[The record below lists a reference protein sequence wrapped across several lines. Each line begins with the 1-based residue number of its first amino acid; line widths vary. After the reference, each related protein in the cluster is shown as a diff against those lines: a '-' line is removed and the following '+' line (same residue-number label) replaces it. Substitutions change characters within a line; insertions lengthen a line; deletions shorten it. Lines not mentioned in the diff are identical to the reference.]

1 LQAASRPK
9 EDIMAASS
17 LTESTAAYERW
28 LKEELAGNLVV
39 NDLHRKHKKM
49 AEAPFPFLRATYWR
63 WSETILDIC
72 PALVNAPAVLAVG
85 DIHLENFGTWRDVE
99 GRVVWGVNDFDE
111 AAEMPYAL
119 DLVRLGVS
127 AALGCPHIDTDAHIC
142 DNILRGYT
150 RGLARPHAIVLDQ
163 DYAWLRK
170 LTVVSNV
177 ERARFWEKVEGLS
190 ASKTTAKPPAD
201 YQKVLCAALPDP
213 KIPKADVTFT
223 TRTAGAGSLG
233 RPRWV
238 AIADWNGGLV
248 LREGKA
254 IVPSAWTR
262 VGGRRSKA
270 IRCYE
275 IATGRYRAPDP
286 WYHLTRTATGT
297 IVVRRLSPNNRK
309 IEAET
314 NASELSSPKML
325 RAMGRELAAVHLG
338 TADRRAAIER
348 DLGKRKRNWLFDA
361 VERAA
366 DFVRGDYADWRR
378 MSKKRNETAVAAE

>member
-1 LQAASRPK
+1 MATLNITQSAS
-9 EDIMAASS
+9 
-17 LTESTAAYERW
+17 AYEQW
-28 LKEELAGNLVV
+28 LEKELKGKLVV
-39 NDLHRKHKKM
+39 KDLRRKHKKM

-72 PALVNAPAVLAVG
+72 PALADAPAVLAVG

-111 AAEMPYAL
+111 AAEMPYVL
-119 DLVRLGVS
+119 DLVRLGAS
-127 AALGCPHIDTDAHIC
+127 AALGCPHIDTDEHIC

-150 RGLARPHAIVLDQ
+150 RGLANPHAIVLDQ

-177 ERARFWEKVEGLS
+177 ERARFWEKVEDL
-190 ASKTTAKPPAD
+190 ASSRDKPPKD
-201 YQKVLCAALPDP
+201 YAKVLRAALPDP
-213 KIPKADVTFT
+213 KIDINFAPRV
-223 TRTAGAGSLG
+223 AGAGSLG

-238 AIADWNGGLV
+238 GAGPWNGGLV
-248 LREGKA
+248 VREGKA

-262 VGGRRSKA
+262 VGGRGSKK

-286 WYHLTRTATGT
+286 WYNLTATPSDT

-309 IEAET
+309 LDSQE
-314 NASELSSPKML
+314 NPMELVSPKML
-325 RAMGRELAAVHLG
+325 RAMGRDLAAIHLG
-338 TADRRAAIER
+338 SADRRAAIER
-348 DLGKRKRNWLFDA
+348 DLGKRKRNWLVAA

-366 DFVRGDYADWRR
+366 DFVRGEHVEWRR
-378 MSKKRNETAVAAE
+378 GFTTLQETDVAAA